1 MFTGIIQGVAQV
13 SHIQDQAG
21 LRTLRLK
28 FPKGFAD
35 GLQMGA
41 SVACDGVCLTVTQ
54 IFNTS
59 QGTEEATFDVMQ
71 QTLAMTTLGNL
82 TVGSGVHVE
91 RAAREGAEIGGHC
104 LSGHIDFTASITQ
117 VRQSDNNHVVRI
129 GIPRHWMQYLFP
141 KGYLAIHGAS
151 LTMADVGYEAD
162 GSGWAEVWLIPETL
176 RLTTFGQRS
185 VGLGKGRGCREH
197 AALGGGGVGGP
208 QEGGG
213 GGFFRQRG
221 APEASD
227 GGRKDMPAGQGSA
240 LEEAC

>member
-21 LRTLRLK
+21 LRTLRLR
-28 FPKGFAD
+28 FPKGFSD

-54 IFNTS
+54 LFNTS
-59 QGTEEATFDVMQ
+59 EGIEEASFDVMQ

-117 VRQSDNNHVVRI
+117 VRQPDNNHVVRI
-129 GIPRHWMQYLFP
+129 GIPRDWMQYLFP

-185 VGLGKGRGCREH
+185 VGDRLNIEIERSTQAIVDTVTRVLDEKWGPLMRLLPLLQQWADEKGFSINPPK
-197 AALGGGGVGGP
+197 A
-208 QEGGG
+208 
-213 GGFFRQRG
+213 
-221 APEASD
+221 
-227 GGRKDMPAGQGSA
+227 
-240 LEEAC
+240 